1 MGKTPQQN
9 SSYRLLISESSKDL
23 TKLFTKL
30 LPVKFIQFHG
40 YTIRDSSSVSFFSLR
55 VSVLTGSQMLFCV
68 LSELTEVQDI
78 RFLMV
83 ACLSMCLVQTIL
95 VNVLNGLDT
104 LVYAGIWEPWPSLSL
119 R

>member
-1 MGKTPQQN
+1 M
-9 SSYRLLISESSKDL
+9 DM

-40 YTIRDSSSVSFFSLR
+40 YTIRDFIIGVILFIAW